1 MTAGGDGGIAA
12 RGEVPAEIERGRP
25 RGRAREIGT
34 AAAAAALAAAL
45 LVPALLN
52 SYYIRIITGIYLFGI
67 LASAWNLI
75 GGYTGYPDFGGAAF
89 LGIGAYT
96 TGILMVRQH
105 LPFAAALP
113 AGCVLAAAAAAGMGA
128 LLLRLRGHYFAIA
141 TLGFMLV
148 LRQLTANLDITG
160 GGSGM
165 NLPPAGTFTVFY
177 YWMLGALVLAVVTG
191 YVLPR
196 TRAGYAIAAI
206 RENQDA
212 AQVLGIEPL
221 PFKILAYAAN
231 AFLFAAAGGIYA
243 YWLTFIEPLTIFNI
257 DFTVQAVVMALFG
270 GPGTVF
276 GPVAGAIILKTLDVT
291 LTNVSLFLHNV
302 FFGALVCVL
311 VVFAPRGLAE
321 LFRLRADLRGPAARG
336 APGVFRALRASV
348 RDALQENRV

>member
-1 MTAGGDGGIAA
+1 MTGQVPRDL
-12 RGEVPAEIERGRP
+12 RGLAVPA
-25 RGRAREIGT
+25 AVLVV
-34 AAAAAALAAAL
+34 ALAL
-45 LVPALLN
+45 PGVLN
-52 SYYIRIITGIYLFGI
+52 TYYVRILTGIFLFGI

-96 TGILMVRQH
+96 TGIVMVRAH

-113 AGCVLAAAAAAGMGA
+113 AGCVVAAAAATGMGA

-141 TLGFMLV
+141 TLGFMFV
-148 LRQLTANLDITG
+148 LRQLTANLEITG

-165 NLPPAGTFTVFY
+165 NLPAASDFKIFY
-177 YWMLGALVLAVVTG
+177 YWMLAALVLSVSAG
-191 YVLPR
+191 FALPR

-221 PFKILAYAAN
+221 PYKILAYAAN

-243 YWLTFIEPLTIFNI
+243 YWLTFIEPLSVFNI

-276 GPVAGAIILKTLDVT
+276 GPVAGAIILKTLDVA

-311 VVFAPRGLAE
+311 VIFAPRGLAE
-321 LFRLRADLRGPAARG
+321 LFRASSGEGGPAG
-336 APGVFRALRASV
+336 LRASI